1 MMLPILI
8 SSVVALAIV
17 VERFWTLRPS
27 KLSPPDTLNQ
37 VRGWLRKGSSTPSVS
52 TLCASSRR
60 WGAFSPPAWPM
71 PATAAKS

>member
-37 VRGWLRKGSSTPSVS
+37 VRGWLSTVR
-52 TLCASSRR
+52 LRSRR
-60 WGAFSPPAWPM
+60 RMLVWYQRQM
-71 PATAAKS
+71 VTQTILD